1 MTMIT
6 IKGLDMVWYLI
17 CLQYDLSKFCPYNTV
32 LIDHSDPSI
41 NTGMLNGMLLI
52 QNWVNEVF
60 GFSHSPIKCLI
71 ILFYYFAITM
81 QYWRHQLKNLVL
93 LCSILSFFLPDGW
106 LQSIRSGLHIIIAIV
121 WVNLWAS
128 FMVDMRLF
136 SKSDFNYLS
145 HRDVY
150 VICGGQ
156 SNFLI
161 FGNWILAEN
170 GM

>member
-1 MTMIT
+1 M
-6 IKGLDMVWYLI
+6 
-17 CLQYDLSKFCPYNTV
+17 QYDLSKFCPYNTV

-41 NTGMLNGMLLI
+41 NTGMLNGVLLLFQI
-52 QNWVNEVF
+52 WVNEVF
-60 GFSHSPIKCLI
+60 AFTYKVCLI
-71 ILFYYFAITM
+71 ILVYYFAIIM
-81 QYWRHQLKNLVL
+81 QYWQHQLKNLVL

-106 LQSIRSGLHIIIAIV
+106 LQSIHSGLHIIIAIV

-128 FMVDMRLF
+128 FTVDMRLF

-145 HRDVY
+145 HRDVN
-150 VICGGQ
+150 VTCGGQ

-161 FGNWILAEN
+161 FGNYILAEN